1 MTLHIIGIG
10 LGDEQDI
17 TLRGLNTVKK
27 CYKVYLE
34 TYTSKLNCDI
44 PKLEE
49 LYGKKIIP
57 ANRELVE
64 KKAEL
69 ILNDAKG
76 SDIAFL
82 VVGDPMSATT
92 HLDLMM
98 RAKEKG
104 IAVDVIF
111 NASIMTA
118 VGLTGLELYKFGKT
132 TSIPFPTQSFNPET
146 AYEVI
151 KMNKANGLHTL
162 ILLDLRP
169 EQDKYMTVNQAIS
182 ILLGIEDKRKEKVF
196 NEDTLIVGCARLGNN
211 DYRIKSGTV
220 QELMNK
226 DFGKPLHCLVV
237 VGNLHFME
245 EEALK
250 QWK

>member
-1 MTLHIIGIG
+1 
-10 LGDEQDI
+10 
-17 TLRGLNTVKK
+17 
-27 CYKVYLE
+27 
-34 TYTSKLNCDI
+34 
-44 PKLEE
+44 
-49 LYGKKIIP
+49 
-57 ANRELVE
+57 
-64 KKAEL
+64 
-69 ILNDAKG
+69 
-76 SDIAFL
+76 
-82 VVGDPMSATT
+82 
-92 HLDLMM
+92 M